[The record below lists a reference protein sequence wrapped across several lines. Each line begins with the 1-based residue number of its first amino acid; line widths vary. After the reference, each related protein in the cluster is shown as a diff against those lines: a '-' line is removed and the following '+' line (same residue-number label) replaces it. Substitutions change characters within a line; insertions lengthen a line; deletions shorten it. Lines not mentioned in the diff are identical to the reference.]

1 MGADEEGTHERVKA
15 HAGLCVTPRRHDWL
29 ADGNRVTKVISV
41 ASLSK
46 CHGAPG
52 PGLAGRSP
60 AMLSCGGSWWWA
72 SSTPSSPG
80 PRVDEVL
87 ALELFERRAP
97 ILGERRVLLDAGR
110 QRTAAW
116 VRANDNYVEWVRPRT
131 ATRSSL
137 LSISSI

>member
-52 PGLAGRSP
+52 LRIG
-60 AMLSCGGSWWWA
+60 WA
-72 SSTPSSPG
+72 ITRDAELRRQLVVGKFNTIVSG
-80 PRVDEVL
+80 P
-87 ALELFERRAP
+87 
-97 ILGERRVLLDAGR
+97 
-110 QRTAAW
+110 
-116 VRANDNYVEWVRPRT
+116 
-131 ATRSSL
+131 TR
-137 LSISSI
+137 